1 MKQVILNVLEDVSKA
16 QPNLESEAAREVIAN
31 LIIDGIESNTIDDT
45 LIKKTAEG
53 WADVLGVNEEEIE
66 RKKWVCTICN
76 KSTWEVDWDYIGSEY
91 NHLGCELEI
100 EMEEDRR
107 KKMKEKFIE
116 ESNKNPVPKQ
126 HERIK

>member
-1 MKQVILNVLEDVSKA
+1 MKQVILNVLEDVSKG

-31 LIIDGIESNTIDDT
+31 LIIDGIEPNTIDDT

>member
-1 MKQVILNVLEDVSKA
+1 MKQVILNVLEDVSKG

-126 HERIK
+126 HERIN